1 MTDILSQDEID
12 KLLKAG
18 LGGDDSGDDGG
29 ASEPSPPPQP
39 SSQPAAQ
46 DLSGFPQGISQ
57 DLPSFDSVMGLKKTA
72 RVRNSS
78 VVDEDRKV
86 NVHPA
91 TFQSFDQPEIPAEN
105 TELGTILDIKLE
117 LRVELGNTQ
126 STIRQVLDMGTGSV
140 IELDKQNGEPVDMV
154 VNKKAF
160 AKGEMI
166 VIGENFGARITDI
179 LSVHEII
186 EALR

>member
-18 LGGDDSGDDGG
+18 FGGDDSGGG
-29 ASEPSPPPQP
+29 GFSDPVPSKKPKPLQ
-39 SSQPAAQ
+39 SSSSFAQ
-46 DLSGFPQGISQ
+46 SFEQ
-57 DLPSFDSVMGLKKTA
+57 DLPSFDSVMSLKKNA
-72 RVRNSS
+72 RMKRSS
-78 VVDEDRKV
+78 VVDDERKTS
-86 NVHPA
+86 VHAA
-91 TFQSFDQPEIPAEN
+91 TFPTFDTIELPSEN
-105 TELGTILDIKLE
+105 TELGTILNITLE
-117 LRVELGNTQ
+117 IRVELGKTQ
-126 STIRQVLDMGTGSV
+126 STIREVLDMGTGSV

>member
-12 KLLKAG
+12 KLLKSG
-18 LGGDDSGDDGG
+18 IGGGDSGDDNY
-29 ASEPSPPPQP
+29 SEPSPKPKK
-39 SSQPAAQ
+39 SAQPASFA
-46 DLSGFPQGISQ
+46 SSSFSQ
-57 DLPSFDSVMGLKKTA
+57 SFDHNLPSFDSIKGLKKSA
-72 RVRNSS
+72 NMRRSS
-78 VVDEDRKV
+78 VVDDDRKI

-91 TFQSFDQPEIPAEN
+91 SFPTFDVYEPPSEN

-117 LRVELGNTQ
+117 IRVQLGHTK

>member
-18 LGGDDSGDDGG
+18 LGNEGGGGDSP
-29 ASEPSPPPQP
+29 SEPSMSFQDDPQSSAPP
-39 SSQPAAQ
+39 SS
-46 DLSGFPQGISQ
+46 GFTQNLDQ
-57 DLPSFDSVMGLKKTA
+57 NLPSFDSIMGLKKNA
-72 RVRNSS
+72 KMKRSS
-78 VVDEDRKV
+78 IVDDERKI

-91 TFQSFDQPEIPAEN
+91 SFPSFDMYDAPSEN

-117 LRVELGNTQ
+117 IRVQLGNTQ
-126 STIRQVLDMGTGSV
+126 TTIRQVLDMGTGSV

-154 VNKKAF
+154 VNNRAF

>member
-1 MTDILSQDEID
+1 MTDILSQEEID
-12 KLLKAG
+12 KLLNAG
-18 LGGDDSGDDGG
+18 FGGSDSGGGDDDS
-29 ASEPSPPPQP
+29 APSPSKKPKSTS
-39 SSQPAAQ
+39 SSQEFTQ
-46 DLSGFPQGISQ
+46 EFEQ
-57 DLPSFDSVMGLKKTA
+57 DLPSFDSVMSLKKSPKI
-72 RVRNSS
+72 RRSS
-78 VVDEDRKV
+78 VVDEEKKTS
-86 NVHPA
+86 VHRAAFPNFD
-91 TFQSFDQPEIPAEN
+91 TFEPPSES
-105 TELGTILDIKLE
+105 TELGTLLNINLE
-117 LRVELGNTQ
+117 IRVELGKTL
-126 STIRQVLDMGTGSV
+126 STIREVLDMGTGSV

>member
-12 KLLKAG
+12 KLLKSGFGDAG
-18 LGGDDSGDDGG
+18 ADDDGG
-29 ASEPSPPPQP
+29 FSPFDQP
-39 SSQPAAQ
+39 KKSKPKKTSSTF
-46 DLSGFPQGISQ
+46 SHSFEQ
-57 DLPSFDSVMGLKKTA
+57 DLPSFDSMMSIKKSATVK
-72 RVRNSS
+72 RSS
-78 VVDEDRKV
+78 VISDDKKY
-86 NVHPA
+86 NVHSA
-91 TFQSFDQPEIPAEN
+91 TFPSFDTFDEPSES
-105 TELGTILDIKLE
+105 TELGTILNITLE
-117 LRVELGNTQ
+117 IRVELGKTL
-126 STIRQVLDMGTGSV
+126 STIREVLDMGTGSV